1 MCANLSYR
9 HQSWWSGG
17 VRMTSRSSLPVRA
30 SAPFGGF
37 AAAAQAAVTQL
48 NRQLPGMSLWLVT
61 CVREDRQIVVASAG
75 EWAERAPAGR
85 DFSWQ
90 ASLCVRMVSGA
101 PPVAPDLRCEPAYLP
116 AVVGPLAHVR
126 AYVGVPLLAGD
137 EELFGTLCAL
147 AGSPQ
152 PASWHEAMPVVSV
165 MGRMLST
172 VLAGERA
179 AHDRSVEAAHAYALA
194 DRDALSGMKNR
205 RGFEQAVWTEEGR
218 NRRFGTRS
226 SIVVVTLHPAAR
238 AAGAVQDDD
247 VRRCAQVLTSVC
259 EPGDVAARVEG
270 TEFVLLVAQTGL
282 TGVRALQTRLRAAL
296 RTAGLS
302 GSVGVATR
310 QPHEDLAGTWERA
323 ERAVRID
330 ERRRNLR
337 TSRSQVRRSS

>member
-1 MCANLSYR
+1 
-9 HQSWWSGG
+9 
-17 VRMTSRSSLPVRA
+17 MTSRSSSLPVRA

-61 CVREDRQIVVASAG
+61 CVKEDRQLVVASAG
-75 EWAERAPAGR
+75 EWAERAPVGR

-101 PPVAPDLRCEPAYLP
+101 PPMAPDLAFEPAYLP

-152 PASWHEAMPVVSV
+152 PDTWREAMPVVSV

-172 VLAGERA
+172 VLAGEQA
-179 AHDRSVEAAHAYALA
+179 AHDRSVEAAQAYALA
-194 DRDALSGMKNR
+194 DRDALSELKNR
-205 RGFEQAVWTEEGR
+205 RGFEQAVCTEEGR

-226 SIVVVTLHPAAR
+226 SIVVVTLHPAVR
-238 AAGAVQDDD
+238 ASGTDRDDA
-247 VRRCAQVLTSVC
+247 VRRCAEVLTSLC

-282 TGVRALQTRLRAAL
+282 TGVRALQARLRAAL

-310 QPHEDLAGTWERA
+310 QPYEDLLGTWERA
-323 ERAVRID
+323 DRAVRID
-330 ERRRNLR
+330 ERRHHLR
-337 TSRSQVRRSS
+337 TSRSQVLRSS